1 MGPRLTFGGGGI
13 GDVIFGI
20 LDGDVDHVFGNGDNR
35 GGDKTFGAFDN
46 LLDGIEQ
53 LFAENGFLG
62 WWLPGR
68 SCGMF
73 SINSRLE
80 F

>member
-13 GDVIFGI
+13 GDVICGI
-20 LDGDVDHVFGNGDNR
+20 LDGDVDNAFGNGDNR
-35 GGDKTFGAFDN
+35 GGDKIFGAFDS
-46 LLDGIEQ
+46 LLDGFEQ

-73 SINSRLE
+73 SISSRLA